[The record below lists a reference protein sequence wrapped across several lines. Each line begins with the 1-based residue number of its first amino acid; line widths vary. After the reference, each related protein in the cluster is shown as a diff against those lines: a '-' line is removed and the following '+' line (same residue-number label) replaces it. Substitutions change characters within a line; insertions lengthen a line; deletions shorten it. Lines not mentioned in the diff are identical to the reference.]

1 MPLHN
6 LIAASSPRR
15 LLLNR
20 RHIAITRS
28 AGKLKFYVE
37 GFPVPG
43 TLDAGTLPFKAL
55 AFASEGGSF
64 SPVTMYNTAVKEEDM
79 RRFFRNK
86 YHDGHKV
93 ERVRISSDWENA
105 VRKGII
111 TPEKFQFR

>member
-6 LIAASSPRR
+6 FVPTSPSRR

-20 RHIAITRS
+20 RHIAVTRS

-43 TLDAGTLPFKAL
+43 TLEAGNLVFKAL
-55 AFASEGGSF
+55 TLAPEAGHFT
-64 SPVTMYNTAVKEEDM
+64 PLIMYNTAVREEDM

-93 ERVRISSDWENA
+93 ERARISSDWENA
-105 VRKGII
+105 VRKGKI
-111 TPEKFQFR
+111 TLEKLQLK

>member
-6 LIAASSPRR
+6 FVPTSPSRR

-55 AFASEGGSF
+55 AFAPEGGS
-64 SPVTMYNTAVKEEDM
+64 SGPLTMYNSAVKEEDM

-105 VRKGII
+105 VRKGKI